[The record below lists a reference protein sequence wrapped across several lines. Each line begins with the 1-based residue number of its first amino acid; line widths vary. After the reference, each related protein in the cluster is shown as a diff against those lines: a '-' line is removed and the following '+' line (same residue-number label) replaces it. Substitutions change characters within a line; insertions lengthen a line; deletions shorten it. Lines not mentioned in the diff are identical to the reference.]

1 MFSERNTSG
10 PLALFLFPD
19 FKFWTAL
26 RNVPLHMSRDT
37 HSEFSHQEIHSRL
50 ESIPRKRRDIT
61 HARLLY
67 SCSQLFLRPRLIAP
81 RGQQSV
87 STTCTNHREPLSWIL
102 VDLHGPI
109 LSKFAMC
116 GQILGKFPNMEFY
129 EISSD
134 GSRAVGTGTASG
146 QDRQRDRWTVMTDL
160 KYKTLKQNR
169 HCERSEASSPGR
181 SLTKPPGDHSVH
193 MSTWYTA
200 AQRLSRA
207 LSLCLSRP
215 LFPVCWIDVVTKTT
229 KITWTWTGRRSPVPP
244 SWMMMSLG
252 VRWVG
257 FTSEGTGFT
266 VKGGGE
272 FSYDVCRGMMEDLMK
287 ETAIRTFLHLSC
299 PHLLLN
305 LLAPEFGI

>member
-207 LSLCLSRP
+207 LSLSLSPSLSSVLDRCRNQNNKDYLNMNRKTQPCAAIMNDDVTWRTVSRIHIWGHWVHCQGSRGILIWCLSWNDGGPNERNRDKNFSTSFVST
-215 LFPVCWIDVVTKTT
+215 LVT
-229 KITWTWTGRRSPVPP
+229 
-244 SWMMMSLG
+244 
-252 VRWVG
+252 
-257 FTSEGTGFT
+257 
-266 VKGGGE
+266 
-272 FSYDVCRGMMEDLMK
+272 
-287 ETAIRTFLHLSC
+287 
-299 PHLLLN
+299 
-305 LLAPEFGI
+305 